1 MRERDYGGDPGGSN
15 PAAGQKADFAAP
27 SRFCDRNISANV
39 LQEHVDRGTDLSA
52 VFPGTIDVLLRA
64 QHLLDKA
71 GIGVS
76 LACAV
81 HCVLAAGLALVPALA
96 AGGAAMELVEGPLLW
111 GALALGTL
119 SLAPSYRHHR
129 NVAPISWFVAGVAT
143 IALSHTAEGLVETLG
158 TVCGVALVSTG
169 HVMNMRLAKRATPS
183 AEGGHDHAHGTLA
196 ASSARARSR

>member
-1 MRERDYGGDPGGSN
+1 M
-15 PAAGQKADFAAP
+15 
-27 SRFCDRNISANV
+27 
-39 LQEHVDRGTDLSA
+39 
-52 VFPGTIDVLLRA
+52 LLRA

-111 GALALGTL
+111 GALALGIL

-129 NVAPISWFVAGVAT
+129 NLAPISWFVAGVT
-143 IALSHTAEGLVETLG
+143 VIAISHTTEGLLETLG

-169 HVMNMRLAKRATPS
+169 HVLNMRLAKRATPAS
-183 AEGGHDHAHGTLA
+183 DHGHDHPHDHAHGALA
-196 ASSARARSR
+196 ASPGRARPR